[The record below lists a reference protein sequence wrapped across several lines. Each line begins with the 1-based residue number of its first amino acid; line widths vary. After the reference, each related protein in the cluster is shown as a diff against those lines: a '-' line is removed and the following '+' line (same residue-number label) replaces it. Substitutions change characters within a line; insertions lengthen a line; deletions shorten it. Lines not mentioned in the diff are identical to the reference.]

1 MVCSLCPVSDSKPV
15 IRRERPFTLLFVIF
29 ALGALL
35 LLVIVVVALL
45 LLMEPSLLYHPRTD
59 AQEWREFSSD
69 YQELALADGTSAL
82 WCPVAESELV
92 VLYCHGNFGNLS
104 MRADW
109 IEPLHRH
116 LNASVLLFDPPGYG
130 KTRGK
135 PTEAGCYASAESA
148 FEWLKERGVEARNVV
163 LWGKSLG
170 AAIATELA
178 VRHPDC
184 RALVMIDP
192 FTCVPDAANAMLPVP
207 VGFLAR
213 NRFDNAR
220 KIAHIAMPKII
231 LGAENDAICPSWM
244 ARKLIEL
251 APEPKQGRILAG
263 RSHAESLP
271 ENEWVWLA
279 GQLRANG

>member
-1 MVCSLCPVSDSKPV
+1 MP
-15 IRRERPFTLLFVIF
+15 VIF
-29 ALGALL
+29 ALGVLL
-35 LLVIVVVALL
+35 FLVVAVVGGL

-69 YQELALADGTSAL
+69 YEELALADGTSAL
-82 WCPVAESELV
+82 WCPCAGSELV

-135 PTEAGCYASAESA
+135 PTETGCYASAESA
-148 FEWLKERGVEARNVV
+148 FAWMKEHGVEEGTVV

-178 VRHPDC
+178 VRHPNC

-192 FTCVPDAANAMLPVP
+192 FSCVPDAANVMLPVP
-207 VGFLAR
+207 LGFLAR

-220 KIAHIAMPKII
+220 KIAHIAMPKLII
-231 LGAENDAICPSWM
+231 GAENDAICPSWM

-251 APEPKQGRILAG
+251 APEPKAGRILRG
-263 RSHAESLP
+263 RAHAEPLP
-271 ENEWVWLA
+271 EAEWTWLA
-279 GQLRANG
+279 SQLCASE